1 MSMRICSPFVVI
13 LALAACEPTREG
25 PPGNYNQDSGT
36 KIACAVSGSADFTES
51 CDVERAKEMDVL
63 FLVVRHPDGGIRR
76 FEVLSDGRGLATA
89 DGADEALVTM
99 RDKEIEVAVNGDRY
113 RFPANQA
120 ENAARP

>member
-1 MSMRICSPFVVI
+1 MSMRILSLFVVI

-25 PPGNYNQDSGT
+25 SPGNYNEGSET
-36 KIACAVSGSADFTES
+36 RIACAVSGSGEFTES
-51 CDVERAKEMDVL
+51 CEVERAKEKDVL

-99 RDKEIEVAVNGDRY
+99 LDNEIEVAVDGDRY
-113 RFPANQA
+113 RFPASQA
-120 ENAARP
+120 EYAARP